1 MIRLLLVEDDDI
13 LGDGLVAGLSME
25 GYSVD
30 WLTNGLLADEALKN
44 TSYEVIILD
53 LGLPKMDGITVLKNL
68 RSRANPAPVLILTAR
83 DNVTDRVTGLDSGA
97 DDFVVKPF
105 DLTEVCARLRALTR
119 RQEGRAQPLLKH
131 GDLILD
137 MAAHKVFYQAQP
149 IDLSQR
155 EFAILHFLLS
165 NLGKV
170 ISRTRLEESLYSWN
184 CEIESNTIEV
194 HIHHLRK
201 KLENNLIRTVRG
213 VGYIIDTI

>member
-1 MIRLLLVEDDDI
+1 MMRLLLVEDDDI

-44 TSYEVIILD
+44 TTYEVIILD

-68 RSRANPAPVLILTAR
+68 RSRENSTPVLILTAR
-83 DNVTDRVTGLDSGA
+83 DNITDRVTGLDSGA